1 MRKQTELTLPEA
13 PPATGTPSSAE
24 GTAAPDPARRSFED
38 TLAQLEDHVRR
49 LDAGDLPLEQAL
61 SLFEQGVGLV
71 RECQE
76 LLDSAERRIV
86 ELSDGPGGVEE
97 RPFDGGARGQD

>member
-1 MRKQTELTLPEA
+1 MRKQTELTLPDPA
-13 PPATGTPSSAE
+13 P
-24 GTAAPDPARRSFED
+24 APDTSPEAASRGFEQ

-61 SLFEQGVGLV
+61 ALFEEGVGLV
-71 RECQE
+71 RQCQD

-86 ELSDGPGGVEE
+86 ELSEGPAGIDE
-97 RPFDGGARGQD
+97 RPFDGGARSPD